1 MGAGDAHSPAPSTLP
16 RPTVTAQPDGAHG
29 HGGLGPGIGAWRR
42 RSARRM
48 AVRGGRYSRGQAHCQ
63 EDPDRLPRRTY
74 PSQVDAGLAFTL
86 AVELVLVKGLR
97 GAVGSTPLGRMGARG
112 RRARMPTWCMTTST
126 IACTMARRSSA
137 PQMTGM
143 LARSRRPSTTSRSS
157 GRQCTGSCGVPQ
169 GEAERGAER
178 GVRVRSLTRSQV
190 VRRRQQA
197 DVESAAGGVGSNGV
211 VNPTAT
217 CL

>member
-1 MGAGDAHSPAPSTLP
+1 MGGTGSVLFLCP
-16 RPTVTAQPDGAHG
+16 RALAETRAR
-29 HGGLGPGIGAWRR
+29 GLLSARSVSASAASSRRRRR

-143 LARSRRPSTTSRSS
+143 LARS
-157 GRQCTGSCGVPQ
+157 
-169 GEAERGAER
+169 
-178 GVRVRSLTRSQV
+178 V
-190 VRRRQQA
+190 VRRRPRGA
-197 DVESAAGGVGSNGV
+197 VAGNARAAVACLKVRRSAVRKGG
-211 VNPTAT
+211 
-217 CL
+217 